1 MVLQL
6 YRAPVIMREK
16 GSVPELKGCLLCAG
30 GQMLYNGT
38 WDAAET
44 YMAVAG
50 YG

>member
-1 MVLQL
+1 MK
-6 YRAPVIMREK
+6 APITD
-16 GSVPELKGCLLCAG
+16 LKGCSLCAG

-38 WDAAET
+38 WEAAET